1 MQGFLQARPTC
12 WFLSCTP
19 AVGYNKAMK
28 ILTTT
33 TLDQG
38 KTTDILLADDL
49 KDLST
54 HLGSYGRSVMWVFDT
69 NTAKLFKQLPPAH
82 VVLESGESSKNLASL
97 ERILSTSL
105 DEGLARDGRIIG
117 FGGGVVCDLS
127 AFAASVYMRGCRLT
141 LVPTT
146 LLAMVDA
153 AVGGKTAVDFRGMKN
168 MVGSFYP
175 ASEVLVCIDTL
186 RTLSDKEF
194 LNGLAEV
201 IKHALLSQNE
211 ELYKLLLVKKNE
223 ILSRDPKTLAT
234 LVELSLDV
242 KKWYIEQDPTE
253 TKGIRQILNLGH
265 TFAHALESS
274 SHFGSWSHGA
284 AVAWGSCRA
293 LEAGLALQVTEK
305 AYATGAAKLFKSYGY
320 DIDHRIGRGDWIEF
334 RDHLLKDKKKADGK
348 VLFVLLEGQGKGV
361 LRPLEMPLIQHLVIA
376 KPIF

>member
-1 MQGFLQARPTC
+1 MSMKKLMT
-12 WFLSCTP
+12 
-19 AVGYNKAMK
+19 AV
-28 ILTTT
+28 
-33 TLDQG
+33 LDQG

-49 KDLST
+49 KDLAN
-54 HLGSYGRSVMWVFDT
+54 HLGGYGRSVMWVYDT

-82 VVLESGESSKNLASL
+82 VVLESGESSKHFGSL

-175 ASEVLVCIDTL
+175 AGEVLICIDTL

-201 IKHALLSQNE
+201 IKHALLSQDE
-211 ELYKLLLVKKNE
+211 ELYKFLLVKKNE
-223 ILSRDPKTLAT
+223 ILSRESKTLAN

-253 TKGIRQILNLGH
+253 TKRHQADAQPGPYLRPCFGILVPLRQ
-265 TFAHALESS
+265 LESWCCRGMGNLPC
-274 SHFGSWSHGA
+274 FGSRSRA
-284 AVAWGSCRA
+284 AS
-293 LEAGLALQVTEK
+293 
-305 AYATGAAKLFKSYGY
+305 
-320 DIDHRIGRGDWIEF
+320 D
-334 RDHLLKDKKKADGK
+334 
-348 VLFVLLEGQGKGV
+348 
-361 LRPLEMPLIQHLVIA
+361 
-376 KPIF
+376 

>member
-1 MQGFLQARPTC
+1 
-12 WFLSCTP
+12 
-19 AVGYNKAMK
+19 MK
-28 ILTTT
+28 KLTTAV
-33 TLDQG
+33 LDQG

-49 KDLST
+49 KDLAN
-54 HLGSYGRSVMWVFDT
+54 HLGGYGRAVMWVFDT

-82 VVLESGESSKNLASL
+82 VVLESGESSKHLSSL
-97 ERILSTSL
+97 ERILSTCL

-175 ASEVLVCIDTL
+175 AGEVLICIDTL

-201 IKHALLSQNE
+201 IKHALLSQDE
-211 ELYKLLLVKKNE
+211 ELYKFLLVKKNE
-223 ILSRDPKTLAT
+223 ILSREPKTLAT
-234 LVELSLDV
+234 LVELSLEV

-253 TKGIRQILNLGH
+253 TKGIRQMLNLGH

-274 SHFGSWSHGA
+274 SHFPGI
-284 AVAWGSCRA
+284 
-293 LEAGLALQVTEK
+293 
-305 AYATGAAKLFKSYGY
+305 TG
-320 DIDHRIGRGDWIEF
+320 
-334 RDHLLKDKKKADGK
+334 
-348 VLFVLLEGQGKGV
+348 
-361 LRPLEMPLIQHLVIA
+361 RPLRGEPAGHWKPASPCRSPTRLMLSVRPSCSRAMATISNIESDAAIGLSSETICSRIRKKRTA
-376 KPIF
+376 KSCLSFWKDRERVCSVRLRCL

>member
-1 MQGFLQARPTC
+1 MKKLMT
-12 WFLSCTP
+12 
-19 AVGYNKAMK
+19 AV
-28 ILTTT
+28 
-33 TLDQG
+33 LDQG

-49 KDLST
+49 KDLAN
-54 HLGSYGRSVMWVFDT
+54 HLGGYGRSVMWVFDT

-82 VVLESGESSKNLASL
+82 VVLESGESSKHFGSL

-175 ASEVLVCIDTL
+175 AGEVLICIDTL

-201 IKHALLSQNE
+201 IKHALLSQDE
-211 ELYKLLLVKKNE
+211 ELYKFLLVKKNE
-223 ILSRDPKTLAT
+223 ILSRESKTLAN

-253 TKGIRQILNLGH
+253 TKGIRQMLNLGH

-274 SHFGSWSHGA
+274 SHFGTWSHGA
-284 AVAWGSCRA
+284 AVAWGTCRA
-293 LEAGLALQVTEK
+293 LEAGVVLQVTDK
-305 AYATGAAKLFKSYGY
+305 AYASGATKLFKSYGY
-320 DIDHRIGRGDWIEF
+320 DIEHRIGRGDWIEF

-348 VLFVLLEGQGKGV
+348 VLFVLLQGQGKGV
-361 LRPLEMPLIQHLVIA
+361 LSPLEIPLIQHLVIA

>member
-1 MQGFLQARPTC
+1 MMT
-12 WFLSCTP
+12 
-19 AVGYNKAMK
+19 AV
-28 ILTTT
+28 
-33 TLDQG
+33 LDQG

-49 KDLST
+49 KDLAN
-54 HLGSYGRSVMWVFDT
+54 HLGGYGRSVMWVFDT
-69 NTAKLFKQLPPAH
+69 NTAKLFKQLPPAQ
-82 VVLESGESSKNLASL
+82 VVLESGESSKHFGSL

-175 ASEVLVCIDTL
+175 AGEVLICIDTL

-201 IKHALLSQNE
+201 IKHALLSQDE
-211 ELYKLLLVKKNE
+211 ELYKFLLVKKNE
-223 ILSRDPKTLAT
+223 ILSRESKTLAN

-242 KKWYIEQDPTE
+242 KKWYIEQDPRD
-253 TKGIRQILNLGH
+253 KRHQADAQPGPYLRPCFGILVPLRH
-265 TFAHALESS
+265 LESWCCRGMGNLPC
-274 SHFGSWSHGA
+274 FGSRSRA
-284 AVAWGSCRA
+284 A
-293 LEAGLALQVTEK
+293 
-305 AYATGAAKLFKSYGY
+305 
-320 DIDHRIGRGDWIEF
+320 GD
-334 RDHLLKDKKKADGK
+334 
-348 VLFVLLEGQGKGV
+348 
-361 LRPLEMPLIQHLVIA
+361 
-376 KPIF
+376 

>member
-1 MQGFLQARPTC
+1 
-12 WFLSCTP
+12 
-19 AVGYNKAMK
+19 MK
-28 ILTTT
+28 KLTTAV
-33 TLDQG
+33 LDQG

-49 KDLST
+49 KDLAN
-54 HLGSYGRSVMWVFDT
+54 HLGGYGRAVMWVFDT

-82 VVLESGESSKNLASL
+82 VVLESGESSKHLSSL
-97 ERILSTSL
+97 ERILSTCL

-175 ASEVLVCIDTL
+175 AGEVLICIDTL

-201 IKHALLSQNE
+201 IKHALLSQDE
-211 ELYKLLLVKKNE
+211 ELYKFLLVKKNE
-223 ILSRDPKTLAT
+223 ILSREPKTLAA
-234 LVELSLDV
+234 LVELSLEV

-253 TKGIRQILNLGH
+253 TKGIRQMLNLGH

-284 AVAWGSCRA
+284 AVAWGTCRA
-293 LEAGLALQVTEK
+293 LEAGIAMQVTDK
-305 AYATGAAKLFKSYGY
+305 AYAIGATKLFKSYGY
-320 DIDHRIGRGDWIEF
+320 DIEHRIGRGDWIEF